1 MKCLCSFCF
10 SNLAS
15 LFEDIIY
22 IIKML
27 FPVFTSFAD
36 WRKLCLEYFVQEF
49 LNLDIT
55 QTAACIMSFQ
65 FIQILIFRQEFREVF
80 RFAESIQIN
89 KYRIAINISRIL
101 NTKMI
106 RIREHGH
113 NLLLNLICLIGKIR
127 NGVKGGMK
135 NG

>member
-65 FIQILIFRQEFREVF
+65 FIQILIFRQELCEASFLRSTMDST
-80 RFAESIQIN
+80 A
-89 KYRIAINISRIL
+89 A
-101 NTKMI
+101 
-106 RIREHGH
+106 
-113 NLLLNLICLIGKIR
+113 
-127 NGVKGGMK
+127 
-135 NG
+135 